1 MSASVAEPV
10 RDADDLPRVIP
21 IFPLAG
27 ALLLPRSIMP
37 LNIFEPRYLAMV
49 RAALDGDGIIG
60 MVQPLDPD
68 DPRFE
73 PPVYPVGC
81 AGRLVEHK
89 DLPDGR
95 MLISLEGVCRFE
107 IREELARTTPYRQVV
122 AGYSRFADDCRA
134 VETLAAAQR
143 QNLLRDLQRYLERR
157 GLSADTEALCRAP
170 DELLVNA
177 LAMICPFEASEKQAL
192 LEAPSLSDRARTM
205 MTLMAFALAATDDGG
220 NAAH

>member
-1 MSASVAEPV
+1 MSASATDPV
-10 RDADDLPRVIP
+10 WDADDLPRVIP
-21 IFPLAG
+21 IFPLTG
-27 ALLLPRSIMP
+27 ALLLPRSVMP

-49 RAALDGDGIIG
+49 RGALDGDGIIG
-60 MVQPLDPD
+60 MVQPLDPED
-68 DPRFE
+68 QRFE

-81 AGRLVEHK
+81 AGRIVEHK

-95 MLISLEGVCRFE
+95 ILISLEGVCRFE

-122 AGYSRFADDCRA
+122 AGYTRFADDCRT
-134 VETLAAAQR
+134 VENLRAPER
-143 QNLLRDLQRYLERR
+143 QNLLRDLEQYLERR

-192 LEAPSLSDRARTM
+192 LEAPTLSERTRTM
-205 MTLMAFALAATDDGG
+205 RMLMTFAMASSDDGG
-220 NAAH
+220 GAAH